1 MTIYTNSSN
10 RVVSVDTPVDN
21 ATAINIDDDEVFKNF
36 SETRKLCYNYIKT
49 EDGVTF
55 YPAMNLDDIAV
66 LEHKQEETNN
76 LNSVVDALIIESLE
90 GGDSNV

>member
-10 RVVSVDTPVDN
+10 RVISVDKPVEN
-21 ATAINIDDDEVFKNF
+21 AKAINIDDDEVFKSF
-36 SETRKLCYNYIKT
+36 SETRKLCYCYIKT
-49 EDGVTF
+49 EEGATF

-66 LEHKQEETNN
+66 LEQKQEEINS

-90 GGDSNV
+90 GAKDV